1 LSHFSFDF
9 SKNVKARCFF
19 RLSSFPRCCCC
30 CRYFFVVTSFSVKAR
45 LNQSL
50 FVRPVSLSK
59 ELLTEIA
66 FVRTIL
72 VFFRRRRNRG
82 ATAPSLSL
90 TYLLAPTFCICRYTH
105 RSHPSPT
112 PNAPHPSVTHALK
125 EREREREIHCLLN
138 CQHLAYCPF
147 GFELRKRGRGK
158 RGSKITIPSSDIYP
172 LSLTHTR
179 THALP
184 HTHFFKTK
192 RRRDYASTFDCPTCV
207 QL

>member
-1 LSHFSFDF
+1 MLLKNYNSWNKNLSHFSFDF

-19 RLSSFPRCCCC
+19 RLSSFPRCCC

-82 ATAPSLSL
+82 ATAPSPSL

-105 RSHPSPT
+105 RSHPPPT
-112 PNAPHPSVTHALK
+112 PQCTTPERHSRFK
-125 EREREREIHCLLN
+125 RERERDTLLTK
-138 CQHLAYCPF
+138 LPTSSLLPF
-147 GFELRKRGRGK
+147 RLW
-158 RGSKITIPSSDIYP
+158 T
-172 LSLTHTR
+172 
-179 THALP
+179 
-184 HTHFFKTK
+184 
-192 RRRDYASTFDCPTCV
+192 
-207 QL
+207 